1 MSVKLTHC
9 KKIES
14 ELKGDA
20 QLKPHPQKLNSRR
33 NAALKKPAKIFGLT
47 EKKASLQTPLY
58 SALP

>member
-20 QLKPHPQKLNSRR
+20 QLKPHPQNLI
-33 NAALKKPAKIFGLT
+33 PA
-47 EKKASLQTPLY
+47 EMP
-58 SALP
+58 P